1 MVLYFSKN
9 VWLHCCSGKEN
20 MLRILIENIYWAS
33 YADSSLA
40 WLKPSTISHVVP
52 ARGRQQKNLHQIYKL
67 LNQSYPLQCGECR
80 NPEVQCQSEET
91 STVLYSLL
99 HSPSPPATSS
109 SSQPQ
114 LTAPNLYRTFQR
126 RGEGA
131 TGWGGTLS
139 AQPNQPG
146 GRWIVLRDGAT
157 WPGLFCH
164 WQPQHGWWYSGG
176 LQSRGRWS
184 SSSRCTHWM
193 MTGHVTWATT
203 TGSV

>member
-1 MVLYFSKN
+1 M
-9 VWLHCCSGKEN
+9 
-20 MLRILIENIYWAS
+20 AS
-33 YADSSLA
+33 YAYSCLA
-40 WLKPSTISHVVP
+40 WLKPSTISCVVSP
-52 ARGRQQKNLHQIYKL
+52 QRAIEKFTPEIHAPYSILSIKMWYRT
-67 LNQSYPLQCGECR
+67 
-80 NPEVQCQSEET
+80 PEVQCQSEET

-131 TGWGGTLS
+131 TGWGGALS
-139 AQPNQPG
+139 AQPYQPG

-176 LQSRGRWS
+176 L
-184 SSSRCTHWM
+184 
-193 MTGHVTWATT
+193 
-203 TGSV
+203 